1 MGLNTREGHGT
12 FVSIADGKIV
22 QSFKEPGEGRK
33 QKVNKSGNV
42 SYVVEY
48 DSIDGVL
55 VDLKLKTSTNPQ
67 FSDQYVLTIEDAS
80 GRYLLNFYKSSR
92 NSASI
97 LKALPNV
104 DLDKQVTIFPWK
116 MQDRNDKTKE
126 VQGVTIYQKGR
137 GFEKDKVP
145 PAYTKESPNGL
156 PEMKKIKVK
165 GKEQWDSSDM
175 DEFLEQKALAYFAK
189 NKKVS
194 EPVGDGP
201 KDDTE
206 MPF

>member
-1 MGLNTREGHGT
+1 MGLNTREGSGT
-12 FVSIADGKIV
+12 YVSIADGKIV

-48 DSIDGVL
+48 DSLEGQIIDL
-55 VDLKLKTSTNPQ
+55 RLKTSTNPQ
-67 FSDQYVLTIEDAS
+67 FSDQYVMTVEDS
-80 GRYLLNFYKSSR
+80 GGRYLLNFYKSSR

-104 DLDKQVTIFPWK
+104 DLDKPVTIYPWK
-116 MQDRNDKTKE
+116 MLDSKDKTKE
-126 VQGVTIYQKGR
+126 IQGVTIYQKGR
-137 GFEKDKVP
+137 GLEKDKVP
-145 PAYTKESPNGL
+145 PAYTKETPNGL

-165 GKEQWDSSDM
+165 GKEQWDSTDM
-175 DEFLEQKALAYFAK
+175 DEFLEKKALALFEG
-189 NKKVS
+189 KKEAAVA
-194 EPVGDGP
+194 GDGP